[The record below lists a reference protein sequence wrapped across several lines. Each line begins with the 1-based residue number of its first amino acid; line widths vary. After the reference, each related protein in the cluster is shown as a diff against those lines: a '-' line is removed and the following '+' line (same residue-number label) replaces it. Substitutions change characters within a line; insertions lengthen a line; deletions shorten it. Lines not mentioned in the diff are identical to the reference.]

1 MIIPDVL
8 ALDFDGVLCDG
19 MREYFETSRRTY
31 AKAWPEEPAPGE
43 DLLPA
48 FRRLRPVIL
57 SGWEMPLLVRAIILE
72 RPEAAILANWAAV
85 RDEVAASSPRHGDAL
100 IGFLK
105 TALDQVRRDWIAGDR
120 RGWLG
125 LNVPYCGLDEVRRL
139 VAEPER
145 AVVVTTKEGEFT
157 RLVLDDWQVR
167 MADVQGKETG
177 SHKCDNLRAL
187 IAAYQ
192 TAHGRRPRLA
202 FVEDRLETLEHVTT
216 HPDLEDVSLFLAAW
230 GYNTPETRAATSAA
244 GGSACSSSISSGRD
258 SRPGPETARAAGAQ
272 VGTVPIHGLDPGE
285 RAACSALRY
294 VTGITTHP
302 DLEDVSLSQAVARAS
317 ERRYVRGRCGVTKR
331 RRAIRAKSSSRD
343 HGAAFVSVAIAAM
356 SRSAT
361 PNRWPASPAASIQRS
376 MRSHVPASG

>member
-1 MIIPDVL
+1 MRPRHKRRPRHERERPGFPFSGDLDENIAMITPDVL

-19 MREYFETSRRTY
+19 MREYFETSRRTF
-31 AKAWPEEPAPGE
+31 AQAWPEDPAPGE

-57 SGWEMPLLVRAIILE
+57 SGWEMPLLIRAIILD
-72 RPEAAILANWAAV
+72 RPEAAILADWAAV

-157 RLVLDDWQVR
+157 RLVLDDWQVP

-216 HPDLEDVSLFLAAW
+216 HPDLEDVSLYLAAW
-230 GYNTPETRAATSAA
+230 GYNTPEARAATQR
-244 GGSACSSSISSGRD
+244 GGRVRLLELDQFKKGL
-258 SRPGPETARAAGAQ
+258 RA
-272 VGTVPIHGLDPGE
+272 
-285 RAACSALRY
+285 
-294 VTGITTHP
+294 
-302 DLEDVSLSQAVARAS
+302 
-317 ERRYVRGRCGVTKR
+317 
-331 RRAIRAKSSSRD
+331 
-343 HGAAFVSVAIAAM
+343 
-356 SRSAT
+356 
-361 PNRWPASPAASIQRS
+361 WP
-376 MRSHVPASG
+376 